1 MKTYIITGAGHFP
14 GLGSSTALKL
24 LQRGNNVAINSRSF
38 DSQWTDLAKQYDQ
51 QLLIVAGDIAD
62 QSVQQQLIQQTVNR
76 WGGINGLVN
85 NASTGKAEYEN
96 GRFTDQCWQD
106 NFMVNVVAAYNLSE
120 SASPYLKKCRGSIV
134 NVSSRAA
141 LQPGCGNNM
150 AYALSKA
157 ALNHLTRNQA
167 LMYAPEVTANAV
179 CPSWLVSQ
187 RLQNILGDRFESTA
201 EAWRQKVLIQELID
215 PDQVANS
222 ILHLLDSHQIN
233 GHILSIDGGAVIQP
247 GL

>member
-1 MKTYIITGAGHFP
+1 MKTYIVTGAGHFP

-24 LQRGNNVAINSRSF
+24 LERGNNVAINSRTF
-38 DSQWTDLAKQYDQ
+38 DDKWTELAQQYSQ
-51 QLLIVAGDIAD
+51 QLLIVPGDIAD
-62 QSVQQQLIQQTVNR
+62 QSVQQQLVDSTMHAWHRID
-76 WGGINGLVN
+76 GLIN
-85 NASTGKAEYEN
+85 NASTGRAEYHN
-96 GRFTDQCWQD
+96 GRFTEQCWQD
-106 NFMVNVVAAYNLSE
+106 NFMINVVAAYNLSE
-120 SASPYLKKCRGSIV
+120 TCRPFLKDNHGSIV

-141 LQPGCGNNM
+141 LQPGCGNNL

-157 ALNHLTRNQA
+157 ALNHLTKNQA
-167 LMYAPEVTANAV
+167 LMYAPEITVNAV

-187 RLQNILGDRFESTA
+187 RLQNILGDRFEESA
-201 EAWRQKVLIQELID
+201 EAWRKKVLIQELID